1 MEISDDYHIYQRRK
15 IMHTARRSKS
25 MEELK
30 KNLAKRGIK
39 MQYRNNVMKTTT
51 FTAKNF
57 KIDSTKGNDRVF
69 TDTARRTVEKS
80 NPKIVSMKMDDKMKN
95 YAKFDRMRAE
105 RLKQPP
111 QQKKGL
117 SR

>member
-1 MEISDDYHIYQRRK
+1 MEISDYYHIYQRRK

-57 KIDSTKGNDRVF
+57 KIDSTKGKERVF

-80 NPKIVSMKMDDKMKN
+80 NPKIVSMKMDEKMKN
-95 YAKFDRMRAE
+95 YAKFDRIRAE
-105 RLKQPP
+105 REQTP
-111 QQKKGL
+111 QKNKGL